1 MTKYKVQKRVLQHG
15 KPLSIEKFI
24 WFETERIFVSK
35 ENNLV
40 FNFEDIDR
48 VTFHIRGGSHTL
60 KVGRECIIINT
71 DPYEVI
77 CPREGVNKIII

>member
-1 MTKYKVQKRVLQHG
+1 MTKYEVQKRVLQHE

-40 FNFEDIDR
+40 FNFEGID
-48 VTFHIRGGSHTL
+48 
-60 KVGRECIIINT
+60 
-71 DPYEVI
+71 
-77 CPREGVNKIII
+77 